1 MTLVPKHDRA
11 TSDKQLRMDNRQFEE
26 LLERIE
32 ISIAVEQR
40 VMFA

>member
-1 MTLVPKHDRA
+1 
-11 TSDKQLRMDNRQFEE
+11 MDNGQFEE